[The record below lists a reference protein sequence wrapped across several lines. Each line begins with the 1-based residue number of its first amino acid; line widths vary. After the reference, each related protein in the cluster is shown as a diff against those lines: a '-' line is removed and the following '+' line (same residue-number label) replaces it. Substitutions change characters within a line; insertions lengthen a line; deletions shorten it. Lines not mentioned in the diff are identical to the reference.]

1 MNAQQLQH
9 LYWRAGFGPRPQDV
23 AASLSP
29 GKALRQ
35 LLHEARAYAPI
46 SSSALAAFRDPLG
59 AVMAVPPGAPTPAG
73 MAAGPA
79 TAPPTPANSAQPG
92 TLNPAGTTPDLA
104 PPLTAVDA
112 LRPRSAL
119 ALRRQGLPQLRRAAL
134 TPEQR
139 KQQNAGIRDA
149 FIGMST
155 AWMDLMATSPG
166 QLREKVA
173 LFWHGHFA
181 CRTRRPDDS
190 LALLNTIREKA
201 LGKFPDLL
209 LAVSQEPAML
219 QFLNNQQ
226 NKKEHPNENFAREV
240 MELFTLGR
248 GNYTELDVKEAAR
261 AFTGWGYDGQSRFKF
276 REREHDAGSK
286 TLLGETGNWGGE
298 DALRI
303 LAQQPAMATF
313 VVTKMYRFFV
323 NDVPDPAH
331 ITPLAAAFRKS
342 DYDISDLLERLFSA
356 DWFYAPANMGNL
368 IKSPVALVAGLRRTL
383 NLQVANDKQLLGY
396 QKALGQTLFMP
407 PNVAGWP
414 GGRAWIDSS
423 SLLLRLQL
431 PSILFKNAEFAVRL
445 KDDENDITP
454 QTTGKERLVKN
465 TDTTHLPLAPIQQLL
480 GAAPAAAQPQLL
492 ANFLLQSQLRPENL
506 ALVQQA
512 AAKAATPEERLRTTL
527 VSLLSLPE
535 YQLG

>member
-1 MNAQQLQH
+1 MNAQQIQH

-23 AASLSP
+23 AAGLSP
-29 GKALRQ
+29 AKALRQ
-35 LLHEARAYAPI
+35 LLHEARAYEPI
-46 SSSALAAFRDPLG
+46 PSSTLAAFQDPLG
-59 AVMAVPPGAPTPAG
+59 AVMAG
-73 MAAGPA
+73 
-79 TAPPTPANSAQPG
+79 QPG
-92 TLNPAGTTPDLA
+92 QSAPAS
-104 PPLTAVDA
+104 PLPMAVE
-112 LRPRSAL
+112 
-119 ALRRQGLPQLRRAAL
+119 RQGVPQLRRASF

-139 KQQNAGIRDA
+139 KRQNAGIRDA
-149 FIGMST
+149 FSSMST
-155 AWMDLMATSPG
+155 AWMDRMAASPG
-166 QLREKVA
+166 QLREKMA

-209 LAVSQEPAML
+209 LAVSQAPAML
-219 QFLNNQQ
+219 QFLSNQQ

-248 GNYTELDVKEAAR
+248 GNYTETDVKEAAR
-261 AFTGWGYDGQSRFKF
+261 AFTGWGYDGQSRFVF
-276 REREHDAGSK
+276 RERQHDAGPK
-286 TLLGETGNWGGE
+286 TLLGQTGSWGGE

-303 LAQQPAMATF
+303 MLEQPAAATF
-313 VVTKMYRFFV
+313 LVTKMYRFFV

-331 ITPLAAAFRKS
+331 IAPLAAAFRRS
-342 DYDISDLLERLFSA
+342 GYDVSDLLERLFSA
-356 DWFYAPANMGNL
+356 DWFYTPANVASL
-368 IKSPVALVAGLRRTL
+368 IKSPVVLVAGLRRTL

-454 QTTGKERLVKN
+454 QTTGQERLVKN
-465 TDTTHLPLAPIQQLL
+465 TEAPHLPLAPLQQLL
-480 GAAPAAAQPQLL
+480 GPAPPENQPQLL
-492 ANFLLQSQLRPENL
+492 AGFLLQAPLRPENL

-512 AAKAATPEERLRTTL
+512 AARATTPEARLHATL

-535 YQLG
+535 YQLA

>member
-1 MNAQQLQH
+1 MNAQLQH

-23 AASLSP
+23 AAGLTP
-29 GKALRQ
+29 AKALRQ
-35 LLHEARAYAPI
+35 LLHEARAYEPI
-46 SSSALAAFRDPLG
+46 ASTTLAAFSDPQG
-59 AVMAVPPGAPTPAG
+59 AVVAGTPGPPSPASPGAAAPA
-73 MAAGPA
+73 ATSPA
-79 TAPPTPANSAQPG
+79 PASAAQPG
-92 TLNPAGTTPDLA
+92 TASPAADVMPTP
-104 PPLTAVDA
+104 VEA
-112 LRPRSAL
+112 LRPRSVL

-134 TPEQR
+134 TPAQR
-139 KQQNAGIRDA
+139 KLQNEGIRDA
-149 FIGMST
+149 FSSMST
-155 AWMDLMATSPG
+155 AWMDKMATSPG

-201 LGKFPDLL
+201 LGKFADLL

-226 NKKEHPNENFAREV
+226 NKKERPNENFAREV

-248 GNYTELDVKEAAR
+248 GNYTETDVKEAAR
-261 AFTGWGYDGQSRFKF
+261 AFTGWGYDGQSRFVF
-276 REREHDAGSK
+276 RERQHDAGPK
-286 TLLGETGNWGGE
+286 TLLGQTGSWGGE

-303 LAQQPAMATF
+303 ILQQPAVATF
-313 VVTKMYRFFV
+313 IVTKLYRFFV
-323 NDVPDPAH
+323 NDMPDPAR
-331 ITPLAAAFRKS
+331 IAPLAGAFRS
-342 DYDISDLLERLFSA
+342 SGYDMSDLLTRIFSA
-356 DWFYAPANMGNL
+356 DWFYAPANTGSL

-383 NLQVANDKQLLGY
+383 NLQVDNDKQLLGY

-454 QTTGKERLVKN
+454 QTTGRERLVKN
-465 TDTTHLPLAPIQQLL
+465 TETIHLPLAPLQQLL
-480 GAAPAAAQPQLL
+480 GTASTEKQPQLL
-492 ANFLLQSQLRPENL
+492 ASFLLQAPLRPDNL

-512 AAKAATPEERLRTTL
+512 AAQATTPEARLRTTL

-535 YQLG
+535 YQLA

>member
-1 MNAQQLQH
+1 MNAQQQLQH
-9 LYWRAGFGPRPQDV
+9 LYWRAGFGPRPQEV

-29 GKALRQ
+29 AKALRQ
-35 LLHEARAYAPI
+35 LLHEARPYAPI
-46 SSSALAAFRDPLG
+46 TIL
-59 AVMAVPPGAPTPAG
+59 APTDIDPQGTVLAVAPAAPLASPP
-73 MAAGPA
+73 AAAAPAPA
-79 TAPPTPANSAQPG
+79 TAAQPG
-92 TLNPAGTTPDLA
+92 TLLPAGPTGLA
-104 PPLTAVDA
+104 EAS
-112 LRPRSAL
+112 LRPRSLL
-119 ALRRQGLPQLRRAAL
+119 AVRRQGLPQLRRAAL

-139 KQQNAGIRDA
+139 KAQNASIRDA
-149 FIGMST
+149 FVSMST
-155 AWMDLMATSPG
+155 AWMNQMATSPG

-226 NKKEHPNENFAREV
+226 NKKQHPNENFAREV

-248 GNYTELDVKEAAR
+248 GNYTENDVKEGAR

-276 REREHDAGSK
+276 REREHDAGPK
-286 TLLGETGNWGGE
+286 TFLGQTGSWGGE

-303 LAQQPAMATF
+303 ILQQPAAAAF
-313 VVTKMYRFFV
+313 LVTKMYRFFV
-323 NDVPDPAH
+323 NDVPNPAH
-331 ITPLAAAFRKS
+331 IAPLATAFRQS
-342 DYDISDLLERLFSA
+342 GYDISDLLARLFSA
-356 DWFYAPANMGNL
+356 DWFYEAANVGTI
-368 IKSPVALVAGLRRTL
+368 IKSPVELVAGLRRTL
-383 NLQVANDKQLLGY
+383 NLQLDDDRALLGY

-431 PSILFKNAEFAVRL
+431 PSILFKNADFAVRL

-454 QTTGKERLVKN
+454 QTTGKERLIK
-465 TDTTHLPLAPIQQLL
+465 TTAATHLPLAPLQQLL
-480 GAAPAAAQPQLL
+480 GATPAAQPQQL
-492 ANFLLQSQLRPENL
+492 ASFLLQAPLRPASL

-512 AAKAATPEERLRTTL
+512 ADHAASPEERLRTTL

-535 YQLG
+535 YQLA

>member
-1 MNAQQLQH
+1 MNVQQLQH

-23 AASLSP
+23 AAGLSP
-29 GKALRQ
+29 AKALRQ
-35 LLHEARAYAPI
+35 LLREAHAYEPI
-46 SSSALAAFRDPLG
+46 PSTVLAGFRDPLG
-59 AVMAVPPGAPTPAG
+59 AVMAGPPGAPAAG
-73 MAAGPA
+73 AAAGPA
-79 TAPPTPANSAQPG
+79 AAPPAPASSAQPG
-92 TLNPAGTTPDLA
+92 TANPASIA
-104 PPLTAVDA
+104 PPLAAVDP
-112 LRPRSAL
+112 LHPRSAL
-119 ALRRQGLPQLRRAAL
+119 AVRRQGLPQLRRAAL

-139 KQQNAGIRDA
+139 KQQNEGIRDA
-149 FIGMST
+149 FQAMST
-155 AWMDLMATSPG
+155 AWMDKMATSPG
-166 QLREKVA
+166 QLREKMA

-226 NKKEHPNENFAREV
+226 NKKQHPNENFAREV

-248 GNYTELDVKEAAR
+248 GNYTETDVKEAAR
-261 AFTGWGYDGQSRFKF
+261 AFTGWSYDAQSNFRF
-276 REREHDAGSK
+276 REREHDADPK
-286 TLLGETGNWGGE
+286 TLLGQTGSWGGE
-298 DALRI
+298 DALRLI
-303 LAQQPAMATF
+303 MQQPAAATF
-313 VVTKMYRFFV
+313 LVTKLYRFFV
-323 NDVPDPAH
+323 NDVPDPAR
-331 ITPLAAAFRKS
+331 IAPLAAAFRQS
-342 DYDISDLLERLFSA
+342 GYDVRDLLEQLFSA
-356 DWFYAPANMGNL
+356 DWFYAPANTGSL

-383 NLQVANDKQLLGY
+383 NLTVDNGRQLLGY
-396 QKALGQTLFMP
+396 QRALGQALFMP

-465 TDTTHLPLAPIQQLL
+465 TETTHLPLAPMQLLL
-480 GAAPAAAQPQLL
+480 GATPPAEQPQVL
-492 ANFLLQSQLRPENL
+492 ASFLLQAPLRPENL

-535 YQLG
+535 YQLS

>member
-1 MNAQQLQH
+1 MNVQQLQH

-23 AASLSP
+23 AAGLSP
-29 GKALRQ
+29 AKALRQ
-35 LLHEARAYAPI
+35 LLHEAHAYEPI
-46 SSSALAAFRDPLG
+46 PSTVLTGFRDPLG
-59 AVMAVPPGAPTPAG
+59 SVMAVPPGAPATNPTG
-73 MAAGPA
+73 AAGPA
-79 TAPPTPANSAQPG
+79 AAPPAPASSAQPG
-92 TLNPAGTTPDLA
+92 TDNPAPLA
-104 PPLTAVDA
+104 PVAP

-119 ALRRQGLPQLRRAAL
+119 AVRRQGLPQLRRAAL

-139 KQQNAGIRDA
+139 KQQNEGIREA
-149 FIGMST
+149 FQAMST
-155 AWMDLMATSPG
+155 AWMTKMATSPG
-166 QLREKVA
+166 QLREKMA

-226 NKKEHPNENFAREV
+226 NKKQHPNENFAREV
-240 MELFTLGR
+240 IELFTLGR
-248 GNYTELDVKEAAR
+248 GNYSETDVKEAAR
-261 AFTGWGYDGQSRFKF
+261 AFTGWSYDGQSNFRF
-276 REREHDAGSK
+276 REREHDADPK
-286 TLLGETGNWGGE
+286 TLLGQTGNWGGE

-303 LAQQPAMATF
+303 IMQQPAAATF
-313 VVTKMYRFFV
+313 LVTKMYRFFV
-323 NDVPDPAH
+323 NDVPDPAC
-331 ITPLAAAFRKS
+331 IAPLAAAFRQS
-342 DYDISDLLERLFSA
+342 GYDVSDLLERLFSA
-356 DWFYAPANMGNL
+356 DWFYAPANMGSL

-383 NLQVANDKQLLGY
+383 NLTVANDKQLLGY
-396 QKALGQTLFMP
+396 QRALGQALFMP

-454 QTTGKERLVKN
+454 QTSGKERLVK
-465 TDTTHLPLAPIQQLL
+465 TTETTHLPLAPVQLLL
-480 GAAPAAAQPQLL
+480 GATLPAKQPQVL
-492 ANFLLQSQLRPENL
+492 ANFLLQSPLRPENL

-512 AAKAATPEERLRTTL
+512 AAKATTPEERLRTTL

-535 YQLG
+535 YQLS